1 MNGHIPDAEAGDGG
15 VRSIGLTA
23 SLSYGAGSIAFGVFL
38 IVPQLLL
45 LFFMTEVL
53 AIPPAAAG
61 IALLIPKALEL
72 VIDPLIG
79 RWSDSVQTRWGRRR
93 PFMAVG
99 SIMFF
104 IAFCLLFAPPEQV
117 GWQGALIWMVALYT
131 LCTCAYTFF
140 ELPYVTMLSE
150 MTDSV
155 GERTRLAG
163 WRSAFLSL
171 GIIVAGVLAQPMV
184 RMGGDSRTAYA
195 IMGATMAA
203 IAFCSMLATVVGTA
217 SCPSTRRTETA
228 YRSVFTP
235 FKSAAFRWL
244 LATFCLQMMS
254 VSLNTV
260 TLAYYNKYWLGNG
273 ETTIGLIFLGSM
285 ILTIATTPLW
295 AAMARRIGKYPGFI
309 VASICYALGTAAFW
323 FAKEGPVGLAATI
336 LCFGIA
342 NGGQQLFTFALV
354 PDVIAA
360 ERARSG
366 VAEEGAFMAM
376 WTVGAK
382 IAMALGSGLVGVLLA
397 LAGFREGGDAAA
409 QSPAALSAILI
420 LVSIAPA
427 AVCLASVL
435 TLLKAHRAMQRL
447 TAPLVRSAVPPAQ
460 SQPAFPSPIREGKP

>member
-1 MNGHIPDAEAGDGG
+1 VETDDGG
-15 VRSIGLTA
+15 NRTIGLSA

-53 AIPPAAAG
+53 AIPPAVAG
-61 IALLIPKALEL
+61 IALLIPKGLEL
-72 VIDPLIG
+72 VVDPLIG
-79 RWSDSVQTRWGRRR
+79 RWSDATQTRWGRRR

-99 SIMFF
+99 SVVFF
-104 IAFCLLFAPPEQV
+104 IAFSLLFAPPVQSTWQV
-117 GWQGALIWMVALYT
+117 SLVWMVALYT

-150 MTDSV
+150 MTDSAR
-155 GERTRLAG
+155 ERTRLAG
-163 WRSAFLSL
+163 WRSAFLSV
-171 GIIVAGVLAQPMV
+171 GIILAGVLAQPMV
-184 RMGGDSRTAYA
+184 RMGGDSRMAYA

-203 IAFCSMLATVVGTA
+203 IAFCSMLVTVAGTA
-217 SCPSTRRTETA
+217 SCPQTRRTGTA
-228 YRSVFTP
+228 RRSVFTP

-244 LATFCLQMMS
+244 LATFCLQMLS

-285 ILTIATTPLW
+285 VLTIATTPLW
-295 AAMARRIGKYPGFI
+295 TALARRIGKYPGFM
-309 VASICYALGTAAFW
+309 VASICYALGTATFW
-323 FAKEGPVGLAATI
+323 FAKEGPAGLGLTI

-382 IAMALGSGLVGVLLA
+382 ISIALGSGLVGVLLA
-397 LAGFREGGDAAA
+397 LAGFREGGDLAA
-409 QSPAALSAILI
+409 QSPGALTAILG

-427 AVCLASVL
+427 LVCLASVL

-447 TAPLVRSAVPPAQ
+447 TVARLQDTPALAPL
-460 SQPAFPSPIREGKP
+460 